1 MPHSPKEKKA
11 VLTRVRKL
19 KGQLLALETALEN
32 EADCSAVLQQIAAI
46 RGAVNGLM
54 AGVLESHL
62 REGLQASS
70 TTLEQSES
78 VDDAISLIRTYLR

>member
-19 KGQLLALETALEN
+19 KGQLLALESALED
-32 EADCSAVLQQIAAI
+32 EVECSAVLQQIAAI

-54 AGVLESHL
+54 AGGF
-62 REGLQASS
+62 REPS
-70 TTLEQSES
+70 TRRITGVCNYAEPKRVS
-78 VDDAISLIRTYLR
+78 